1 MAKVTAPL
9 LSMDARNKI
18 GDALVFIGWK
28 GIKDVRMWLKPSQPK
43 TGKQGDVRLIL
54 GGLGRASKS
63 ADPSK
68 YYVYNAKQIAPAQQS
83 WISRYVQYIKNT
95 YMATAED
102 FEAENTEYNSH
113 TAKTA
118 FSTAAAALGLIDFD
132 IDYKSTT
139 SVFSAG
145 LQLYELAK
153 YAIDVHIT
161 NSELFNKTPYTK
173 ALNDWTETDVTT
185 LKTDLTT
192 TEPY

>member
-28 GIKDVRMWLKPSQPK
+28 GIKDVRMWLKPAQPR

-54 GGLGRASKS
+54 GGLGRACKP
-63 ADPSK
+63 ADTTM
-68 YYVYNAKQIAPAQQS
+68 YYVYNAKGAAPAQQS
-83 WISRYVQYIKNT
+83 WISRFVQYIRTT
-95 YMATAED
+95 YMATADD
-102 FEAENTEYNSH
+102 FEAEVEEYEAH

-118 FSTAAAALGLIDFD
+118 FDSAAADLGLTDFD
-132 IDYKSTT
+132 IAYKSTT

-153 YAIDVHIT
+153 YAIDVHRMNPT
-161 NSELFNKTPYTK
+161 LFDKVPYTK
-173 ALNDWTETDVTT
+173 PIDTWIETDVTT
-185 LKTDLTT
+185 LYQDLVQNL
-192 TEPY
+192 P

>member
-28 GIKDVRMWLKPSQPK
+28 GIKDVRMWLKPAQPK

-54 GGLGRASKS
+54 GGLGRASKP

-83 WISRYVQYIKNT
+83 WISRFVQYIRTT
-95 YMATAED
+95 YMATADD
-102 FEAENTEYNSH
+102 FEAEKTEFEGH
-113 TAKTA
+113 TAKAA
-118 FSTAAAALGLIDFD
+118 FNTAAAALGLTDFD
-132 IDYKSTT
+132 VEYKSTT

-153 YAIDVHIT
+153 YAIDVHKA

-173 ALNDWTETDVTT
+173 ALADWTESDVTT

-192 TEPY
+192 TNP